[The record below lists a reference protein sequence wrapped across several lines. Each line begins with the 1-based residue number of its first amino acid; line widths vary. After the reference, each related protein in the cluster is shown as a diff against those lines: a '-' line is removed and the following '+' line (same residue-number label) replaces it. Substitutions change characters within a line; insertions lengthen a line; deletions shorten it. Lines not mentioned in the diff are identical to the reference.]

1 MPEAGPSPDAEVWLA
16 AFRRACDRIAAE
28 IRPMSSAQRSETRGR
43 GAGGDITVAVDRLA
57 EDIVLEELG
66 ALGTPLSVI
75 SEEVG
80 EVALEGGSATA
91 VAVVDPIDGSLNAK
105 RGMPFF
111 ATSIA
116 LARGRTMGDVTIGLV
131 RDHGTGEEWV
141 AERGRGAWLDGVRL
155 AARTPSPSGILE
167 LVLVEGAHPARVARM
182 AAFLEGR
189 VGRIRALGS
198 LALSMCETAAG
209 RGDAMVGL
217 GPGRAVDVAA
227 SQLVATEAGL
237 AVGVPDEADL
247 ATTPLDLSGRFH
259 IAAAHDR
266 EGLAL
271 MARATRE

>member
-1 MPEAGPSPDAEVWLA
+1 M
-16 AFRRACDRIAAE
+16 
-28 IRPMSSAQRSETRGR
+28 
-43 GAGGDITVAVDRLA
+43 
-57 EDIVLEELG
+57 
-66 ALGTPLSVI
+66 I

-80 EVALEGGSATA
+80 EVELDGGSATA
-91 VAVVDPIDGSLNAK
+91 IAVVDPIDGSLNAK
-105 RGMPFF
+105 RGLPFF

-167 LVLVEGAHPARVARM
+167 LVLVEGAYPARVARM

-189 VGRIRALGS
+189 VGRMRALGS

-209 RGDAMVGL
+209 RGRRHGRPGARPRG
-217 GPGRAVDVAA
+217 GRRGRPAGGHRGRARRRRARPGRAWRRRR
-227 SQLVATEAGL
+227 STC
-237 AVGVPDEADL
+237 PR
-247 ATTPLDLSGRFH
+247 RFH